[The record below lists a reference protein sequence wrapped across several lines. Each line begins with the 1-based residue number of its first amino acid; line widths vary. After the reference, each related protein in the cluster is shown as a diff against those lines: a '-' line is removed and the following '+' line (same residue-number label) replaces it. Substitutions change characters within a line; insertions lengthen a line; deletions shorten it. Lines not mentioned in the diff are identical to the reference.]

1 MSAIIKLLIFAAI
14 GVLLLWA
21 GVFVYKKINRRILN
35 SNSGWQIAGN
45 GLLLFLVLALLF
57 SGGIYLLITVYGLLK
72 QNPGTEA
79 SAVA

>member
-1 MSAIIKLLIFAAI
+1 MSDVFKFLLFASI

-21 GVFVYKKINRRILN
+21 GFFIYKKINQRIVN
-35 SNSGWQIAGN
+35 SDTGWQLLGN

-72 QNPGTEA
+72 ENPGTDT
-79 SAVA
+79 SVAA